1 LAGWK
6 NYQNPYFEDEN
17 QVMNLSVKDIDGDII
32 VVSQFYTCHKK
43 KAIDHLTLRQLNPML
58 PSAFMKALFSS

>member
-17 QVMNLSVKDIDGDII
+17 QVMNLSVKDIDGDIMWL
-32 VVSQFYTCHKK
+32 VNLHFKPLQK

-58 PSAFMKALFSS
+58 PFRFYEAF

>member
-17 QVMNLSVKDIDGDII
+17 QVMNLSVKDIDGDI
-32 VVSQFYTCHKK
+32 VVSQFYLQ
-43 KAIDHLTLRQLNPML
+43 AIDHLHIKAAKPDVAIPLY
-58 PSAFMKALFSS
+58 KALFSS